1 MTTKRQNS
9 KPPCLLTDFLTE
21 LRVPHTYE
29 YSVDRFGK
37 MPFQTLFGLSK
48 LLKEYGVD
56 SEGYH
61 LDDRSQLEVLTPP
74 FIAATSVG
82 MVIVTEVGDDK
93 ISYISQGEPERAEK
107 ARFDRAWTGDVLLAY
122 PSDGAEEPDYA
133 SHVRMAFLMSA
144 KKWVLLFCAVA
155 IFLYLFIAN
164 GLYRHVSTVLLSLF
178 DMAGLYFTWLLVQ
191 KSLNIHT
198 RAGDR
203 VCKVLQEGGCDS
215 ILSLKASK
223 FFGLFGWS
231 DVGFAYFS
239 VSLLVMLLLPG
250 MLPWLALCNLCC
262 LPFTFWSIWYQK
274 FRAKKWCTLC
284 VCVQATLWAL
294 FFCYLSGGW
303 LRMAWPLSTN
313 FFALGVGYLGVML
326 AINALNSFI
335 AKLRKTT

>member
-1 MTTKRQNS
+1 MTTDSRHNEA
-9 KPPCLLTDFLTE
+9 PCLLTDYLTA
-21 LRVPHTYE
+21 LHVPHTYN

-61 LDDRSQLEVLTPP
+61 LNDKSEISSLTPP

-82 MVIVTEVGDDK
+82 MVIVTETGNGR
-93 ISYISQGEPERAEK
+93 IGYLSQGVAET
-107 ARFDRAWTGDVLLAY
+107 ADFDRFANAWSGDVLLSY
-122 PSDGAEEPDYA
+122 PSEDAREPEYA
-133 SHVRMAFLMSA
+133 VHARLEFFMRA

-155 IFLYLFIAN
+155 LLVYLFVAN
-164 GLYRHVSTVLLSLF
+164 GLYKHVSTVLLTAF
-178 DMAGLYFTWLLVQ
+178 DLGGLYFTWLLVQ

-198 RAGDR
+198 KAADR

-215 ILSLKASK
+215 ILAMKSSK

-231 DVGFAYFS
+231 EVGFAYFS

-303 LRMAWPLSTN
+303 LRMAWPLSVN
-313 FFALGVGYLGVML
+313 FLALGAGYVGVLL
-326 AINALNSFI
+326 AVNAVNTYISKVKCL
-335 AKLRKTT
+335 K